1 MSLTTATITN
11 GTISHPINPHSQ
23 RHVYFRCNVL
33 LYSVEKRIQAR
44 WLDTTL
50 PAKRKK
56 TTGKR
61 KYKHPTNDTKACLVI
76 FDHFRRRRRRRQTSC
91 SPKEREKIMRSLKK
105 ERGEKGGNKKG
116 ESKKHRQRKG

>member
-1 MSLTTATITN
+1 MVPF
-11 GTISHPINPHSQ
+11 PIPLIHIRNNMYTLDAM
-23 RHVYFRCNVL
+23 YFFTRWK
-33 LYSVEKRIQAR
+33 KRIQTR

-76 FDHFRRRRRRRQTSC
+76 FDHFRRRRRRQTSC
-91 SPKEREKIMRSLKK
+91 SPKERER
-105 ERGEKGGNKKG
+105 EK
-116 ESKKHRQRKG
+116 R